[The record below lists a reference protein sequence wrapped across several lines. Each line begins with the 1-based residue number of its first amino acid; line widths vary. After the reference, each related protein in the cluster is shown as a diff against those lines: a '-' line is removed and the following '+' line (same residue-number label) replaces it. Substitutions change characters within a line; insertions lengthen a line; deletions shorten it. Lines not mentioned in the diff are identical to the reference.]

1 MKIQGALL
9 FILLIQLSALQS
21 WCAEFVVPEL
31 SGPIVDQAQVFPER
45 QRQMLT
51 QLLID
56 FKKSGKAQISILTLN
71 SLMGLT
77 IEEASIQVSD
87 KWKLGTEKQ
96 DNGVLILIV
105 PNEKKVRIEV
115 GQGLEGVLPDV
126 VAKRIL
132 AEVARPYFKKG
143 FFADGLSATT
153 MQIIRVIDHD
163 FIGASPIDED
173 QSKEGNFKFS
183 LLVILFFGVL
193 PILSFLSRGGR
204 GYRRGGGPFIGGG
217 YGGGGWGG
225 SSGGGGWSGGGGGF
239 SGGGASDGW

>member
-1 MKIQGALL
+1 MKIRSALL
-9 FILLIQLSALQS
+9 FILINQFFALQAWS
-21 WCAEFVVPEL
+21 AEFVVPEL
-31 SGPIVDQAQVFPER
+31 SAPIVDEAQVFPER

-77 IEEASIQVSD
+77 IEEASIRVSD

-105 PNEKKVRIEV
+105 PTEKKVRIEV

-173 QSKEGNFKFS
+173 EAKKGNLKFV
-183 LLVILFFGVL
+183 LLLILFFGVF
-193 PILSFLSRGGR
+193 PALSFLSGGGR
-204 GYRRGGGPFIGGG
+204 GRRGGPFIGGG